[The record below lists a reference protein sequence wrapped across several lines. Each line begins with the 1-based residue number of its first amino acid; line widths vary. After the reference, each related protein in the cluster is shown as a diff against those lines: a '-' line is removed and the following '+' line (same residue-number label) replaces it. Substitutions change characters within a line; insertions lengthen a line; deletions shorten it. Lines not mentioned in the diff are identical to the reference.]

1 MTQNTSVFKMP
12 LKVFVL
18 NFLIYISPGALFSLQ
33 IFYTEVIDR
42 SMLRDYFVSPAFM
55 VFFWVSIL
63 VPFILFRL
71 LTRQISRYDA
81 SEESVVMV
89 NKIILIYTKLSI
101 YLPVLFNLLL
111 PPLALRNTSAVVV
124 AAVMMQAFG
133 SVCLLSLFFYIKF
146 IQLFEA
152 CFSFLPLRPEFCS
165 MSLTAR
171 SVLVGFFSS
180 LGILLVSLAPLIVL
194 RNDNGSFLQVVLL
207 KSLPLGLLG
216 AVGAVFDLY
225 SQVRGTVRR
234 VNEIKKVT
242 ALVAEGDY
250 TMQNLSVLSRDEF
263 GLLVNDLNYF
273 INNTRQLITK
283 IKNSTETSKS
293 AAVVLTDTIN
303 ASGQPVQKLVD
314 NISKIKTEIINEAA
328 GVEETHATI
337 EQIVHAIEKLNGAIE
352 SQAAS
357 VTESSAA
364 VEQMVANIRSVTNI
378 LTNNARTVEDL
389 DAAAMEGRQTIEKA
403 VAVSKRI
410 YNDSEGLLEASGIIK
425 NIAEQTNMLAMN
437 AAIEAA
443 HAGDAGKGFA
453 VVADEIRKLAEDS
466 GAQSV
471 AISSRLQELG
481 KSINDVAGSTQEIEK
496 LFDRIYDLAQSVQEQ
511 EGVIM
516 NAMKEQADG
525 SDQILEAMHAINDIT
540 VSVQEGSASMM
551 QGSREIATEM
561 EKLTETTASITE
573 SANEMSEDSVFVHE
587 ALQKVQTSN
596 AQNSQTTVEIMEHVS
611 VFKI

>member
-111 PPLALRNTSAVVV
+111 PPLALRNASAVVV

-165 MSLTAR
+165 MSLTTR

-216 AVGAVFDLY
+216 SVGAVFDLY

-466 GAQSV
+466 GTQSV

-596 AQNSQTTVEIMEHVS
+596 AQNGQTTVEIMEHVS